1 MARNQGPFIP
11 DDESKPVS
19 RPDEERGN
27 GAAFRRGNRRGATD
41 IDEPDVDRFAALGE
55 EDEDGQ
61 QFRRAPRRVPVRRG
75 PVTKRTA
82 QRLKIILLIL
92 IAVGVIACVWLYL
105 YSYGKH
111 SWRFRVESG
120 DDIQITGNHHVSR
133 AQIMRVMG
141 GDIGRN
147 VFFIPLE
154 ERKAKLEEIP
164 WVESA
169 SVMRFLPNH
178 LRVDIRER
186 VPVAFVQIAGHAEL
200 IDGTGVIMEMPKGST
215 AANWEFPVITG
226 MSESEPLSTRAP
238 RMKKYLELIRDLNS
252 TGEQNSKDVDEVD
265 LSDPENV
272 KIVVSVSGSPILI
285 HLGTANYLENYKIFK
300 THIEEWLQ
308 QYQNLKAVDLRYS
321 GQVVLNPDSTG
332 AQTAT
337 VVTKEPVQ
345 GGTKKAHRR
354 R

>member
-11 DDESKPVS
+11 DDESTPVS
-19 RPDEERGN
+19 RPDDERGKR
-27 GAAFRRGNRRGATD
+27 APFRRGNRRISTD
-41 IDEPDVDRFAALGE
+41 VDEPDVDRFAALG
-55 EDEDGQ
+55 DDDDDGQ

-75 PVTKRTA
+75 AVTKKTA
-82 QRLKIILLIL
+82 QRLRILLIIL
-92 IAVGVIACVWLYL
+92 IAVGVIASVGVYL

-120 DDIQITGNHHVSR
+120 DDIQITGNQHVTR

-154 ERKAKLEEIP
+154 ERKRKLEEIP

-186 VPVAFVQIAGHAEL
+186 VPVANVQIGNHGEL
-200 IDGTGVIMEMPKGST
+200 IDANGVIMEVPKGTSEST
-215 AANWEFPVITG
+215 WSFPVITG
-226 MSESEPLSTRAP
+226 MSDSEPLSTRAA
-238 RMKKYLELIRDLNS
+238 RMKKYMQLMQELDSEDGRNSEDLN
-252 TGEQNSKDVDEVD
+252 EVD
-265 LSDPENV
+265 VSDPEDV
-272 KIVVSVSGSPILI
+272 KVTVIDSGILI
-285 HLGTANYLENYKIFK
+285 HLGNGNFLDSYKIFK
-300 THIEEWLQ
+300 THVQEWRQ
-308 QYQNLKAVDLRYS
+308 QYQNLKEVDLRFS
-321 GQVVLNPDSTG
+321 GQVILNPDSRT
-332 AQTAT
+332 AQQAA
-337 VVTKEPVQ
+337 VVPRDSTP
-345 GGTKKAHRR
+345 GGPKKVHRR